1 MIYRRGSKVLLR
13 HSFLKYNLCNKQYVS
28 SLRNIKLE
36 SPVPSLTAPPLFC
49 NLNIFKPTN
58 VENHAKIK
66 FTGSSPVRS
75 DLSSEDLKPN
85 PKDQLKKANLGSMT
99 DELRALIP
107 NILNKS
113 LPKKI
118 ISNSVHLRICPTHFQ
133 EFNAYFPTLKGHV
146 SYYTTC
152 KTLQFILTSIVLNP
166 KVKLHIQSIKT
177 SAAKSDLGPEMQG
190 VYPHSTKI
198 YVRWNTCL
206 EGCDH
211 LSPNEI
217 SEDRDSNDTS
227 NYHSTSDAKLGS
239 HKWSKF
245 DTQKLVNN
253 SNEQSIKS
261 SPSVTAT
268 LSHLTTGLIGLTKE
282 HNRLERVISGIFIF
296 ELNENNDKI
305 IVHTVE
311 DVNVIEKTETQDI
324 DGELRVC

>member
-13 HSFLKYNLCNKQYVS
+13 HSFLKYNSCNRQYVS
-28 SLRNIKLE
+28 SLHNIKLE
-36 SPVPSLTAPPLFC
+36 SPVLSSTAPPHFYNVGIL
-49 NLNIFKPTN
+49 KPTS
-58 VENHAKIK
+58 VENLANTK
-66 FTGSSPVRS
+66 FTDSNPVRS
-75 DLSSEDLKPN
+75 DLYSEDLKPN
-85 PKDQLKKANLGSMT
+85 PKDQLKKANLGTMT
-99 DELRALIP
+99 DELRALVP

-118 ISNSVHLRICPTHFQ
+118 ISDSVHLRICPTHFQ

-152 KTLQFILTSIVLNP
+152 KTLQFILTSLVLNP

-177 SAAKSDLGPEMQG
+177 NAAKGDLGPEVQG
-190 VYPHSTKI
+190 VYPDSTKI

-211 LSPNEI
+211 LSSNKI
-217 SEDRDSNDTS
+217 SKDQGNNDTS

-239 HKWSKF
+239 HKWSKL
-245 DTQKLVNN
+245 DTQKLVDN
-253 SNEQSIKS
+253 SNEHSIKS

-282 HNRLERVISGIFIF
+282 NNRLERVISGIFIF
-296 ELNENNDKI
+296 ELNENNDRI

>member
-13 HSFLKYNLCNKQYVS
+13 HSRLKYSSCKKQYVS

-36 SPVPSLTAPPLFC
+36 SPIPTLTSPPLFYNRTILSPNNVK
-49 NLNIFKPTN
+49 NLTN
-58 VENHAKIK
+58 FK
-66 FTGSSPVRS
+66 FTDSIPTRS

-85 PKDQLKKANLGSMT
+85 PKDQLRKANLGTMT

-118 ISNSVHLRICPTHFQ
+118 VSNNVHLRICPTHFQ

-177 SAAKSDLGPEMQG
+177 NAAKGDLGPEIQSVHSG
-190 VYPHSTKI
+190 STKI

-217 SEDRDSNDTS
+217 MKGQHSGNIS

-239 HKWSKF
+239 HKWSKL
-245 DTQKLVNN
+245 DTKKLVNN
-253 SNEQSIKS
+253 SNGQSIKS
-261 SPSVTAT
+261 SPSVTTT
-268 LSHLTTGLIGLTKE
+268 LSHLTSGLIGLTKE
-282 HNRLERVISGIFIF
+282 HNKLERVISGIFIF

>member
-13 HSFLKYNLCNKQYVS
+13 HSSLKYNSCKKQYVS

-36 SPVPSLTAPPLFC
+36 SPVSSLTAPPFFYNRTRLSPNSVK
-49 NLNIFKPTN
+49 NLADF
-58 VENHAKIK
+58 K
-66 FTGSSPVRS
+66 FTDTIPTRS
-75 DLSSEDLKPN
+75 DQPSEDLKPN
-85 PKDQLKKANLGSMT
+85 PKDQLRKANLGTMT

-113 LPKKI
+113 LPKNI
-118 ISNSVHLRICPTHFQ
+118 ISSNVHLRICPTHFQ

-152 KTLQFILTSIVLNP
+152 KTLQFILTSIILNP

-177 SAAKSDLGPEMQG
+177 NAAKGDLGPKIQS
-190 VYPHSTKI
+190 VHPDSTKI

-211 LSPNEI
+211 LSPNEVTKDEHSGNI
-217 SEDRDSNDTS
+217 S

-239 HKWSKF
+239 HKWSKL
-245 DTQKLVNN
+245 DTKKLVNK
-253 SNEQSIKS
+253 SNGKSTKS
-261 SPSVTAT
+261 SPSVSTT

-282 HNRLERVISGIFIF
+282 HNKLERVISGIFIF